1 MGPGAIDLTIE
12 ASGAPSCIQIGVHVL
27 KPAYVKPFSV
37 LPPLSVSVEQYRLF
51 QVEGPA
57 DIRNSG
63 TYVQV
68 GMGSNMTVKVPF
80 FPVISKQLRILGSF
94 RYGMGDYP
102 LAISLVERGL
112 IDLKP
117 LVTQVVEFEQ
127 ALEAFETT
135 RRGKDEN
142 GKVSRA
148 PTIRFR
154 FYSSFRIVC

>member
-1 MGPGAIDLTIE
+1 MTI
-12 ASGAPSCIQIGVHVL
+12 
-27 KPAYVKPFSV
+27 
-37 LPPLSVSVEQYRLF
+37 
-51 QVEGPA
+51 
-57 DIRNSG
+57 SG

-117 LVTQVVEFEQ
+117 LVSQVVEFED

-135 RRGKDEN
+135 RKGRDAN
-142 GKVSRA
+142 GKVCHSSQRRGSTDDAARHQMHYQRPQVGCGGRA
-148 PTIRFR
+148 KMN
-154 FYSSFRIVC
+154 Y

>member
-1 MGPGAIDLTIE
+1 MYPNRCPRSSSIVRPSPHSPGPDAVW
-12 ASGAPSCIQIGVHVL
+12 QIV
-27 KPAYVKPFSV
+27 
-37 LPPLSVSVEQYRLF
+37 
-51 QVEGPA
+51 A
-57 DIRNSG
+57 DQPSG

-117 LVTQVVEFEQ
+117 LVTQVVEFDQ

-135 RRGKDEN
+135 RKGRDEN
-142 GKVSRA
+142 GKVSHSV
-148 PTIRFR
+148 PNHHEEL
-154 FYSSFRIVC
+154 SC